1 MALQPETTAALAE
14 IVDSLSS
21 RLAEAARP
29 GRADLVLAF
38 VSPHHAPEVEAIGAE
53 LRRALEPACLI
64 GCTAEGL
71 IGESREIEGKPALAV
86 FAASLPGATLQSFHV
101 TFETT
106 AEGGTFAGLPLSRL
120 KENGDASAI
129 LLADPFAFPLDELL
143 RAVNREA
150 PGVPLL
156 GGVASGAMFAGQNRL
171 LLNDAVHDEGAVG
184 VVLSGNVTVRHVVS
198 QGCRPVGSHFVVT
211 QAEQNVIQKLGGAP
225 AVERLQE
232 VFRQVA
238 PGDRELLQRALHL
251 GRAIDVT
258 KRAFDRGD
266 FLVRSVIGIDPQNG
280 AIAINDHVRK
290 GQTVQFLV
298 RDPASASED
307 LRELLQGNAEYF
319 RRHPPR
325 GGLLFSCN
333 GRGTR
338 MFGAPDHD
346 ATAVRSHVP
355 AQDLPLAGFFAAG
368 EVGPVGGQNFLHGFT
383 ASIGL
388 LCEKQEQS

>member
-1 MALQPETTAALAE
+1 
-14 IVDSLSS
+14 
-21 RLAEAARP
+21 
-29 GRADLVLAF
+29 
-38 VSPHHAPEVEAIGAE
+38 
-53 LRRALEPACLI
+53 
-64 GCTAEGL
+64 
-71 IGESREIEGKPALAV
+71 
-86 FAASLPGATLQSFHV
+86 
-101 TFETT
+101 
-106 AEGGTFAGLPLSRL
+106 
-120 KENGDASAI
+120 
-129 LLADPFAFPLDELL
+129 
-143 RAVNREA
+143 
-150 PGVPLL
+150 LL

-171 LLNDAVHDEGAVG
+171 LLDDAVHDEGAVG
-184 VVLSGNVTVRHVVS
+184 VALSGNVLMRHVVS

-211 QAEQNVIQKLGGAP
+211 HGEQNVIQKLGGAT

-232 VFRQVA
+232 VFREIPPA
-238 PGDRELLQRALHL
+238 DRELLQRALHI

-266 FLVRSVIGIDPQNG
+266 FLVRSVVGIDPQSG

-307 LRELLQGNAEYF
+307 LRELLQGNAEFF

-325 GGLLFSCN
+325 GGPVFSCN

-338 MFGAPDHD
+338 MFGEPDHD
-346 ATAVRSHVP
+346 ATSIRANVP
-355 AQDLPLAGFFAAG
+355 GNDLPLAGFFAAG

-388 LCEKQEQS
+388 LCEKQERT